1 MSDIMSAIHD
11 DIDEYLRLCQKYKED
26 PEIVYHDDE
35 RLLAE
40 VNPYG
45 KHAEKLKKREEKILL
60 MKAADIRKNGEKALK
75 DLLIKFKKEPRK

>member
-1 MSDIMSAIHD
+1 MSDIMAAIHD
-11 DIDEYLRLCQKYKED
+11 DIEEYLRLCQKYKED

-45 KHAEKLKKREEKILL
+45 KHAEKLQKREEKRLL
-60 MKAADIRKNGEKALK
+60 MMASDIRKNGEKALEE
-75 DLLIKFKKEPRK
+75 LIFKFKLE